1 MPATER
7 EWEAWVMTAPGAPLE
22 RQTRQPQPPGAGEAV
37 VAVAGCGV
45 CHTDASFLFHG
56 VRTRA
61 PLPLTLGH
69 EISGSVEQIGAGV
82 DQALLGAAVV
92 VPAVLPCG
100 ECELCR
106 AGYRTICRA
115 QIMPGNDRHGGF
127 ASHLVVPAR
136 FLCRVPAALLQSHEL
151 WELAVVSDA
160 VSTPFQ
166 AVRRAQVAAG
176 DLAIFVGVG
185 GIGLHGVQVAS
196 ASGATVIAIDVND
209 RKLELAA
216 GAGARATL
224 NVRDVATKEIRKL
237 VRARAE
243 GLGAPAHRW
252 KIFETSGTR
261 AGQEAAYSLLG
272 FGASLSIVGFTAER
286 VEICLSN
293 LMAYDASAQGN
304 WGADPLVYPEL
315 LDWLGTGRLQ
325 VKPYIE
331 RHPLDQV
338 NEVLRQADAGAL
350 DRRAVLTPG

>member
-1 MPATER
+1 
-7 EWEAWVMTAPGAPLE
+7 MTAPGAPLE
-22 RQTRQPQPPGAGEAV
+22 RRAREPQLPGPGEAV

-69 EISGSVEQIGAGV
+69 EISGHVQQIGAGV
-82 DQALLGAAVV
+82 DQDLLGAAVV

-100 ECELCR
+100 ECDLCT
-106 AGYRTICRA
+106 AGYRTICRS

-136 FLCRVPAALLQSHEL
+136 FLCRVPSSALRTHEL

-160 VSTPFQ
+160 VSTPFH
-166 AVRRAQVAAG
+166 AVKRAQVSAG
-176 DLAIFVGVG
+176 DLTIFVGVG
-185 GIGLHGVQVAS
+185 GIGVHGVQVAAAIG
-196 ASGATVIAIDVND
+196 ASVIAIDVND
-209 RKLELAA
+209 RKLELATR
-216 GAGARATL
+216 AGARGTL
-224 NVRDVATKEIRKL
+224 NVREVPAKELRKL

-243 GLGAPAHRW
+243 ALGAPAHRW

-272 FGASLSIVGFTAER
+272 FGASLSIIGFTMDR

-293 LMAYDASAQGN
+293 LMAYDAVAQGN

-315 LDWLGTGRLQ
+315 LDWIGAGKLQ
-325 VKPYIE
+325 VRPYVE
-331 RHPLDQV
+331 RHSLDQI
-338 NEVLRQADAGAL
+338 NEVLKQAEAGAL
-350 DRRAVLTPG
+350 ERRAVLTPS